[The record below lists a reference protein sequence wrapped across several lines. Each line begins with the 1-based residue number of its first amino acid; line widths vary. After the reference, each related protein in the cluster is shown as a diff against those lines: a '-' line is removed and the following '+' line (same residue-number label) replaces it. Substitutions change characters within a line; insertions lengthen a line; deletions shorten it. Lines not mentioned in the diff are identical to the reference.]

1 MTHRNQTTDTKGSPE
16 TETTLLRPKRIEVDN
31 LFGIFDHRI
40 DLNLD
45 DHVTLIHGPNGVG
58 KTVIL
63 RMIDALL
70 RGRLYHF
77 TKIPFSRFFVRFQ
90 DDSEVSIIG
99 NGETLQKDLFRFE
112 LVTNGEATAANIMLK
127 PEADYIASQIDY
139 IRPHDA
145 TSDTWVDIRDGER
158 ISSDTLVTRFRDT
171 VDLSSNFDTYVDQ
184 EAPWFAAF
192 LRRSNSHY
200 IQEQRLFSEADHQDA
215 LKRRFWGHQFTAF
228 VPTVVEYS
236 KDFQDRIS
244 KSTAAYGRK
253 TQELEQSFLQRLM
266 SDGSELDENELR
278 DEMTTLEKRITYL
291 DGLGILEQTS
301 SNPFSA
307 QFPDRIDPSQ
317 LRAMTLYVKDTK
329 EKLAVLDDFA
339 RRSSLLLTNINE
351 KFQHKSIR
359 LDQDKGLVAQSS
371 SGDLLPLDA
380 LSSGEQ
386 HELVLH
392 YDLLFRIPPNTL
404 VLIDEPEL
412 SLHVA
417 WQNRF
422 MADLLEIVQVSGF
435 DILVATHSPYVTGVR
450 KDLMVSLGGRE

>member
-1 MTHRNQTTDTKGSPE
+1 M
-16 TETTLLRPKRIEVDN
+16 
-31 LFGIFDHRI
+31 
-40 DLNLD
+40 
-45 DHVTLIHGPNGVG
+45 
-58 KTVIL
+58 
-63 RMIDALL
+63 
-70 RGRLYHF
+70 
-77 TKIPFSRFFVRFQ
+77 
-90 DDSEVSIIG
+90 
-99 NGETLQKDLFRFE
+99 
-112 LVTNGEATAANIMLK
+112 TNGEATSANITLK

-139 IRPHDA
+139 IRPHD
-145 TSDTWVDIRDGER
+145 TIPDTWLDIRDGER
-158 ISSDTLVTRFRDT
+158 ISSDTLVSRFRDNI
-171 VDLSSNFDTYVDQ
+171 DLSSTFDTYVDK

-200 IQEQRLFSEADHQDA
+200 IKEQRLFSEADHQDA
-215 LKRRFWGHQFTAF
+215 LKRRYWGYRFTAF

-236 KDFQDRIS
+236 KDLQDRIS

-266 SDGSELDENELR
+266 SDRSELKENELR
-278 DEMTTLEKRITYL
+278 VEMTTLEQQIRYL

-307 QFPDRIDPSQ
+307 QFPDRVDPSQ

-339 RRSSLLLTNINE
+339 SRSSLLMRNINQ
-351 KFQHKSIR
+351 KFQHKRIR
-359 LDQDKGLVAQSS
+359 LDQDKGLVAESPA
-371 SGDLLPLDA
+371 GALLPLDA

-417 WQNRF
+417 WQKRF
-422 MADLLEIVQVSGF
+422 LADLLEIVQVSDF
-435 DILVATHSPYVTGVR
+435 DILVATHSPYITGVR
-450 KDLMVSLGGRE
+450 EDLMVSLGGPE